1 MHKPLEMKVKESFLF
16 ISCFFIPQGPIL
28 PGAHS
33 IERFLIEEHL
43 HQIVEMHHLERK
55 DW

>member
-1 MHKPLEMKVKESFLF
+1 M
-16 ISCFFIPQGPIL
+16 FFSIQGPIL

-43 HQIVEMHHLERK
+43 HQIIEMHHLERK